1 MKLRYSEAFYSV
13 QGEGKFVGVPS
24 VFLRTFGCNFRCMN
38 FGVDKSVG
46 DRWDQHARGER
57 YNAEVKALIDAGVHE
72 TTEKFEDLPI
82 VHTGCDTYA
91 SIYPEF
97 KDFNKLA
104 TIDEVVDH
112 LLSLLPEGKWTMDNG
127 QDVHLILTGG
137 EPLLAWQR
145 LYVELFEHPKMKD
158 LKNVTIETNTTQT
171 LHSDFAEY
179 LSTQGRFTVTL
190 NTSALKDA
198 SQLHFHAVQSS
209 PLVENL
215 GKMLLSLKLLAN
227 TLMYLIVTFILSL
240 WLPIKTMLTKL
251 LELFSYTG
259 IPGWNVQYILCRW
272 ADAVK
277 NIPSMFKK
285 SRTSVCDEDGD
296 SAPDSTYRYS
306 GMPGGLSKEDYEL
319 LQGKKITEEQ
329 YDKIRKQL

>member
-38 FGVDKSVG
+38 FGLPKDK
-46 DRWDQHARGER
+46 DRWEKHAEGER
-57 YNAEVKALIDAGVHE
+57 YNPEVKDLIAKDVHN
-72 TTEKFEDLPI
+72 TTERFEDLPI

-104 TIDEVVDH
+104 TIDEVVEH

-158 LKNVTIETNTTQT
+158 LKNVTIETNTTQS
-171 LHSDFAEY
+171 LHEDFRQYLATARFDVTFSCSPKLSVSGERWEDAIKPEVAREYYDVPGSDVYFKFVVADQDDVDE
-179 LSTQGRFTVTL
+179 VTR
-190 NTSALKDA
+190 
-198 SQLHFHAVQSS
+198 AVQLYRDAGVECPVYLMPLGGRSEEYNLNVKEVAEACMARGWRFS
-209 PLVENL
+209 PRLHI
-215 GKMLLSLKLLAN
+215 SLFGNAWG
-227 TLMYLIVTFILSL
+227 T
-240 WLPIKTMLTKL
+240 
-251 LELFSYTG
+251 
-259 IPGWNVQYILCRW
+259 
-272 ADAVK
+272 
-277 NIPSMFKK
+277 
-285 SRTSVCDEDGD
+285 
-296 SAPDSTYRYS
+296 
-306 GMPGGLSKEDYEL
+306 
-319 LQGKKITEEQ
+319 
-329 YDKIRKQL
+329 